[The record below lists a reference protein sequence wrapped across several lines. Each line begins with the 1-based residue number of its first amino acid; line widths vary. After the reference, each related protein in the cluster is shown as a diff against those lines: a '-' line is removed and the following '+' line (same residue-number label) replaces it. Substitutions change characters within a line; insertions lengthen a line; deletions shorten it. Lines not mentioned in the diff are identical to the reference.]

1 MKLLIHIAYLG
12 TNYCGYQVQSNAP
25 SIQKMLNCATEELF
39 GYPCDLV
46 GCSRTD
52 SGVHAHVFC
61 ATVAKHGSNDL
72 PTDLHPDRIVQALC
86 AHLPED
92 IRVFAAEWVPSEFHA
107 RYDVLEKEYL
117 YRIYNHPVMDPFEL
131 NRAWHFPQKI
141 DAEGIFKMQKA
152 ASFLLG
158 AHDFSAFMAQGSRV
172 ESTVRT
178 IRKSTVEMENHL
190 ILYRVAADG
199 FLYNMVRIIVG
210 TLVDVGRGKLQ
221 PEDLPAILESKE
233 RTRAGQTAP
242 ACGLYLDR
250 VSYPNKNIS
259 GYKHS

>member
-1 MKLLIHIAYLG
+1 MKLLIHIAYVG

-25 SIQKMLNCATEELF
+25 SIQKMLNRAAEELF

-52 SGVHAHVFC
+52 SGVHAHEFC
-61 ATVAKHGSNDL
+61 ATVAKRGTDDL
-72 PTDLHPDRIVQALC
+72 PTELRPERIVQALC

-92 IRVFAAEWVPSEFHA
+92 IRVFAAEWVPSGFHA

-117 YRIYNHPVMDPFEL
+117 YRIYNAPVMDPFEL

-141 DAEGIFKMQKA
+141 EKDGVFKMRQA

-158 AHDFSAFMAQGSRV
+158 THDFSAFMAQGSRV

-178 IRKSTVEMENHL
+178 IKKSEIETDGNR

-210 TLVDVGRGKLQ
+210 TLIDVGRGKLS
-221 PEDLPAILESKE
+221 PEAIPEILES
-233 RTRAGQTAP
+233 RDRSAAGQTAP

-250 VSYPNKNIS
+250 VRYPDKS
-259 GYKHS
+259 AY